1 MLARFGTEMRD
12 RPIKSTGREFRN
24 HSGGADVHGAF
35 GMKTSTAAVAVG
47 AYTVGAFVAYRVLK
61 SARDADADSVAHW
74 LASSV
79 KKSSTTTLLSHLR
92 EAFGVTSAPT
102 ADDAGGVTG
111 RERDMDA
118 AERIVDGEAAVGDD
132 TPAEEAAAAPTNVA
146 ATIGGLRI
154 KTTIQSPTPAP
165 LVPEDFLCPV
175 GRHVMHDPVVCG
187 CMPTCGAT
195 FERANVS
202 RWIDSSNGG
211 TCPNTGRPLRR
222 TQLFPNRTLKALI
235 EEWTQAHGGV
245 PDDVAPPEDVMNYV
259 DPPVDPEVHRAARRR
274 RYIESDD
281 EDEDEDEE
289 SENEFDSESDEN
301 ELMREQFPIMQAYRS
316 MTEEDVTESRPGV
329 IVNDIRTDLGRRG
342 VDITPTFQSR
352 VDGAGPVDPRLEVFG
367 GEGSIT
373 NTSVTDATRGYQG
386 YESRLFPDINEWSI
400 RDRQIYREVMFDL
413 ISKRLSHIR
422 TALHEGRIK
431 GGDVVDANERWIW
444 NLGGYFDEDE
454 GPEYSGRA
462 IPWLCLVVKMDLY
475 EDLLDE
481 DRVNAAYI
489 LRECVKGRMTVAQ
502 RIKSYN
508 DCMVPA
514 LRTTFPGALTGD
526 PLGSSTC
533 AINLEVE
540 WYVLKAAEKVLGHL
554 ETDQYGVKNAM
565 ALILWDLLMEQQP
578 LAVMPTDDYHS
589 ETALRELWCG
599 WETPML
605 NCGIHVELN
614 GVIDEFMKKH
624 DHIADADL
632 TTAAT
637 AAENAKCAA
646 RMLKELARAIPED
659 SQVLS
664 RFPEVKTQRERL
676 LELEISSPRAR
687 R

>member
-1 MLARFGTEMRD
+1 
-12 RPIKSTGREFRN
+12 
-24 HSGGADVHGAF
+24 
-35 GMKTSTAAVAVG
+35 MKTSTAAVAVG

-111 RERDMDA
+111 RERDVDA
-118 AERIVDGEAAVGDD
+118 TERIVDGEAAVSDD
-132 TPAEEAAAAPTNVA
+132 TPAEEATPAPTNVA
-146 ATIGGLRI
+146 ATIGGLRPI
-154 KTTIQSPTPAP
+154 KTTIQSTTPEP
-165 LVPEDFLCPV
+165 SVPEDFLCPV

-195 FERANVS
+195 IERANVS

-281 EDEDEDEE
+281 DDEDEDEE
-289 SENEFDSESDEN
+289 SESELDSESDEN

-352 VDGAGPVDPRLEVFG
+352 VDGLEPVDPRLEVFG
-367 GEGSIT
+367 GERTIT
-373 NTSVTDATRGYQG
+373 ISSGPWAATRGYRG
-386 YESRLFPDINEWSI
+386 YESRLYPDINDWSI
-400 RDRQIYREVMFDL
+400 RDREIYREVIFDL

-422 TALHEGRIK
+422 AALHEGRIK
-431 GGDVVDANERWIW
+431 GGDVVDANERWIRD
-444 NLGGYFDEDE
+444 LGGYFDEDE
-454 GPEYSGRA
+454 GPEYSARA

-489 LRECVKGRMTVAQ
+489 LRECVKGRMTDAE
-502 RIKSYN
+502 RLRSYD
-508 DCMVPA
+508 DCTVYSA
-514 LRTTFPGALTGD
+514 LLSTFPGETTGA
-526 PLGSSTC
+526 PPGSSTC

-540 WYVLKAAEKVLGHL
+540 WCVLKAAGKVLGHL

>member
-1 MLARFGTEMRD
+1 
-12 RPIKSTGREFRN
+12 
-24 HSGGADVHGAF
+24 
-35 GMKTSTAAVAVG
+35 MKTSTAAVAVG
-47 AYTVGAFVAYRVLK
+47 AYTVGAFVAYRVLN

-118 AERIVDGEAAVGDD
+118 PERIVDGEAAVSDD

-154 KTTIQSPTPAP
+154 KTTIQSPAP

-235 EEWTQAHGGV
+235 EEWAQAHGGV

-281 EDEDEDEE
+281 DDEDEDEE

-342 VDITPTFQSR
+342 VDITPTLQSR

-367 GEGSIT
+367 GERTIT
-373 NTSVTDATRGYQG
+373 DSSSVAGTNRGYRG
-386 YESRLFPDINEWSI
+386 YESRLYPDINDWSI

-422 TALHEGRIK
+422 AALHEGRIK
-431 GGDVVDANERWIW
+431 GGDVVDANERWIRD
-444 NLGGYFDEDE
+444 LGGYFDEE
-454 GPEYSGRA
+454 QGPEYSARA

-489 LRECVKGRMTVAQ
+489 LRECVKGRMTDAE
-502 RIKSYN
+502 RRRRNN
-508 DCMVPA
+508 DCTVPA
-514 LRTTFPGALTGD
+514 EFSTFPNTLTGMD
-526 PLGSSTC
+526 PRLAGIDPGSSTC

-540 WYVLKAAEKVLGHL
+540 WCVLKAAGKVLGHL

>member
-1 MLARFGTEMRD
+1 
-12 RPIKSTGREFRN
+12 
-24 HSGGADVHGAF
+24 
-35 GMKTSTAAVAVG
+35 MKTSTAAVAVG

-111 RERDMDA
+111 RERDVDA
-118 AERIVDGEAAVGDD
+118 PERIVHGDAAVSDD
-132 TPAEEAAAAPTNVA
+132 TLAEEATAAPTNVA
-146 ATIGGLRI
+146 ATIGGLRPI
-154 KTTIQSPTPAP
+154 KTTIQSPTPEP

-235 EEWTQAHGGV
+235 EEWAQAHGGV

-281 EDEDEDEE
+281 DDEDEE
-289 SENEFDSESDEN
+289 SESESEFDSQSDEN

-352 VDGAGPVDPRLEVFG
+352 VDGLEPVDPRLEVFG
-367 GEGSIT
+367 GERSIT
-373 NTSVTDATRGYQG
+373 NSSGPWAATRGYRG
-386 YESRLFPDINEWSI
+386 YESRLYPDIDDWSI
-400 RDRQIYREVMFDL
+400 RDRQIYREVMYDL

-422 TALHEGRIK
+422 AALHEGRIK
-431 GGDVVDANERWIW
+431 GGDIVDANERWIRD
-444 NLGGYFDEDE
+444 LGGYFDEDE
-454 GPEYSGRA
+454 GPEYPARA

-489 LRECVKGRMTVAQ
+489 LRECVKGRMTDAE
-502 RIKSYN
+502 RRRSYD
-508 DCMVPA
+508 DCTVYSA
-514 LRTTFPGALTGD
+514 LLSTFPGETTGA
-526 PLGSSTC
+526 PPGSSTC

-540 WYVLKAAEKVLGHL
+540 WCVLKAAGKVLGHL

-624 DHIADADL
+624 DHIAEADL

>member
-1 MLARFGTEMRD
+1 
-12 RPIKSTGREFRN
+12 
-24 HSGGADVHGAF
+24 
-35 GMKTSTAAVAVG
+35 MKTSTAAVAVG

-111 RERDMDA
+111 RERDVDA
-118 AERIVDGEAAVGDD
+118 AERIVDGEAGESDD

-146 ATIGGLRI
+146 ATIGGLRPI
-154 KTTIQSPTPAP
+154 KTTIQSPTPEP

-281 EDEDEDEE
+281 DDDDEDEE
-289 SENEFDSESDEN
+289 SESEFDSESDEN

-352 VDGAGPVDPRLEVFG
+352 VDGA
-367 GEGSIT
+367 
-373 NTSVTDATRGYQG
+373 
-386 YESRLFPDINEWSI
+386 
-400 RDRQIYREVMFDL
+400 
-413 ISKRLSHIR
+413 
-422 TALHEGRIK
+422 
-431 GGDVVDANERWIW
+431 
-444 NLGGYFDEDE
+444 
-454 GPEYSGRA
+454 
-462 IPWLCLVVKMDLY
+462 
-475 EDLLDE
+475 
-481 DRVNAAYI
+481 
-489 LRECVKGRMTVAQ
+489 
-502 RIKSYN
+502 
-508 DCMVPA
+508 
-514 LRTTFPGALTGD
+514 
-526 PLGSSTC
+526 
-533 AINLEVE
+533 
-540 WYVLKAAEKVLGHL
+540 
-554 ETDQYGVKNAM
+554 
-565 ALILWDLLMEQQP
+565 
-578 LAVMPTDDYHS
+578 
-589 ETALRELWCG
+589 
-599 WETPML
+599 
-605 NCGIHVELN
+605 
-614 GVIDEFMKKH
+614 
-624 DHIADADL
+624 
-632 TTAAT
+632 
-637 AAENAKCAA
+637 
-646 RMLKELARAIPED
+646 
-659 SQVLS
+659 
-664 RFPEVKTQRERL
+664 
-676 LELEISSPRAR
+676 RAR
-687 R
+687 RSPTRSFRRRENHHKLPGP

>member
-1 MLARFGTEMRD
+1 V
-12 RPIKSTGREFRN
+12 P
-24 HSGGADVHGAF
+24 V
-35 GMKTSTAAVAVG
+35 GMKTSTAAAAVG

-111 RERDMDA
+111 RERDVDAPEHIVHGDA
-118 AERIVDGEAAVGDD
+118 AVSDD
-132 TPAEEAAAAPTNVA
+132 TPAEDATPALTNVA

-154 KTTIQSPTPAP
+154 KTTIQSPTPTP

-195 FERANVS
+195 FERANVT

-235 EEWTQAHGGV
+235 GEWTQAHGGV

-281 EDEDEDEE
+281 DDEDEE
-289 SENEFDSESDEN
+289 EESESVFDSEFDEN

-367 GEGSIT
+367 GERSIT
-373 NTSVTDATRGYQG
+373 NSSGPWAATRGYRG
-386 YESRLFPDINEWSI
+386 YESRLYPDIDEWSI
-400 RDRQIYREVMFDL
+400 RDRQIYREVMYDL
-413 ISKRLSHIR
+413 ISKRLSHIAR
-422 TALHEGRIK
+422 GLHEGRIK
-431 GGDVVDANERWIW
+431 GGDIVDANERWIRD
-444 NLGGYFDEDE
+444 LGGYFDEDE
-454 GPEYSGRA
+454 GPEYSARA

-489 LRECVKGRMTVAQ
+489 LRECVKGRMTDAEK
-502 RIKSYN
+502 RRRHD

-514 LRTTFPGALTGD
+514 LLSTFPNRLTGMD
-526 PLGSSTC
+526 PRLLTGIDNGSSTC

-540 WYVLKAAEKVLGHL
+540 WCVLKAAGKVLGHL

-599 WETPML
+599 WENPML

>member
-1 MLARFGTEMRD
+1 
-12 RPIKSTGREFRN
+12 
-24 HSGGADVHGAF
+24 
-35 GMKTSTAAVAVG
+35 MKTSTAAVAVG

-102 ADDAGGVTG
+102 ADDAGGGTG

-118 AERIVDGEAAVGDD
+118 AERIVDGEAGEGDD

-146 ATIGGLRI
+146 ATIGGLRPI
-154 KTTIQSPTPAP
+154 KTTIQSTTPEP
-165 LVPEDFLCPV
+165 SVPEDFLCPV

-245 PDDVAPPEDVMNYV
+245 PDDVAPPEDVLNYV

-281 EDEDEDEE
+281 DDEDEDEE
-289 SENEFDSESDEN
+289 SESEFDSESDEN

-352 VDGAGPVDPRLEVFG
+352 VDGLEPVDPRLEVFG
-367 GEGSIT
+367 GERTIT
-373 NTSVTDATRGYQG
+373 NSSGPWAATRGYRG
-386 YESRLFPDINEWSI
+386 YESRLYSDIDEWSI
-400 RDRQIYREVMFDL
+400 RDRQIYREVMYDL
-413 ISKRLSHIR
+413 ISKRLGHIR

-431 GGDVVDANERWIW
+431 GGDIVDANERWIRD
-444 NLGGYFDEDE
+444 LGGYFDEDE
-454 GPEYSGRA
+454 GPEYSARA

-489 LRECVKGRMTVAQ
+489 LRECVKGRMTDAE
-502 RIKSYN
+502 RLRSYD
-508 DCMVPA
+508 DCTVYSA
-514 LRTTFPGALTGD
+514 LLTTFPGELTGD
-526 PLGSSTC
+526 PPGSSTC

-540 WYVLKAAEKVLGHL
+540 WCVLKAAGKVLGHL

-578 LAVMPTDDYHS
+578 LAMMATDDDISS

>member
-1 MLARFGTEMRD
+1 
-12 RPIKSTGREFRN
+12 
-24 HSGGADVHGAF
+24 
-35 GMKTSTAAVAVG
+35 MKTSTAAVAVG

-111 RERDMDA
+111 RERDVDA
-118 AERIVDGEAAVGDD
+118 TERIVDGEAAVSDD
-132 TPAEEAAAAPTNVA
+132 TPAEEATPAPTNVA
-146 ATIGGLRI
+146 ATIGGLRPI
-154 KTTIQSPTPAP
+154 KTIIQSTTPEP
-165 LVPEDFLCPV
+165 SVPEDFLCPV

-235 EEWTQAHGGV
+235 EEWAQAHGGV

-259 DPPVDPEVHRAARRR
+259 DPPVEEEVHRAARRR

-281 EDEDEDEE
+281 DDDDEDEE
-289 SENEFDSESDEN
+289 SESEFDS
-301 ELMREQFPIMQAYRS
+301 
-316 MTEEDVTESRPGV
+316 ESRPGV

-352 VDGAGPVDPRLEVFG
+352 VDGLEPVDPRLEVFG
-367 GEGSIT
+367 GERTIT
-373 NTSVTDATRGYQG
+373 QSPTYGGPRGYWG
-386 YESRLFPDINEWSI
+386 YESRLFPDINDWSI
-400 RDRQIYREVMFDL
+400 RDREIYREVMYDL
-413 ISKRLSHIR
+413 ISKRLAHIR
-422 TALHEGRIK
+422 AALHEGRIK
-431 GGDVVDANERWIW
+431 GGDIVDANERWIRD
-444 NLGGYFDEDE
+444 LGGYFDEDE
-454 GPEYSGRA
+454 GPEYSARA

-489 LRECVKGRMTVAQ
+489 LRECVKGRMTDAEK
-502 RIKSYN
+502 RRSYD
-508 DCMVPA
+508 DCTVYSA
-514 LRTTFPGALTGD
+514 LLSTFPGEATGD
-526 PLGSSTC
+526 PPGSSTC

-540 WYVLKAAEKVLGHL
+540 WCVLKAAEKVLGHL

-565 ALILWDLLMEQQP
+565 ALILWDLLEKQP
-578 LAVMPTDDYHS
+578 LAVMPTDDDISS
-589 ETALRELWCG
+589 ETALRELWYG

-624 DHIADADL
+624 DQIAQADL

>member
-1 MLARFGTEMRD
+1 M
-12 RPIKSTGREFRN
+12 P
-24 HSGGADVHGAF
+24 V
-35 GMKTSTAAVAVG
+35 GMKTSTAAAAVG

-111 RERDMDA
+111 RERDVDA
-118 AERIVDGEAAVGDD
+118 PERIVDGDAGESDD
-132 TPAEEAAAAPTNVA
+132 TPAEEATAAPTNVA
-146 ATIGGLRI
+146 ATIGGLRPI
-154 KTTIQSPTPAP
+154 KTTIQSPTPEP
-165 LVPEDFLCPV
+165 SVPEDFLCPV

-259 DPPVDPEVHRAARRR
+259 DPPVEEEVHRAARRR

-281 EDEDEDEE
+281 DDDDEDEE
-289 SENEFDSESDEN
+289 SESEFDSESDEN

-352 VDGAGPVDPRLEVFG
+352 VDGLEPVDPRLEVFG
-367 GEGSIT
+367 GERTIT
-373 NTSVTDATRGYQG
+373 ISSGPWAATRGYRG
-386 YESRLFPDINEWSI
+386 YESRLYPDINDWSI
-400 RDRQIYREVMFDL
+400 RDREIYREVIFDL

-422 TALHEGRIK
+422 AALHEGRIK
-431 GGDVVDANERWIW
+431 GGDIVDANERWIRD
-444 NLGGYFDEDE
+444 LGGYFDEDV
-454 GPEYSGRA
+454 GPEYSARA

-489 LRECVKGRMTVAQ
+489 LRECVKGRMTDAE
-502 RIKSYN
+502 RLRSYD
-508 DCMVPA
+508 DCTVYSA
-514 LRTTFPGALTGD
+514 LLSTFPGETTGA
-526 PLGSSTC
+526 PPGSSTC

-540 WYVLKAAEKVLGHL
+540 WCVLKAAEKVLGHL

-624 DHIADADL
+624 DHIAEADL

>member
-1 MLARFGTEMRD
+1 M
-12 RPIKSTGREFRN
+12 
-24 HSGGADVHGAF
+24 
-35 GMKTSTAAVAVG
+35 
-47 AYTVGAFVAYRVLK
+47 
-61 SARDADADSVAHW
+61 
-74 LASSV
+74 
-79 KKSSTTTLLSHLR
+79 
-92 EAFGVTSAPT
+92 
-102 ADDAGGVTG
+102 
-111 RERDMDA
+111 
-118 AERIVDGEAAVGDD
+118 
-132 TPAEEAAAAPTNVA
+132 
-146 ATIGGLRI
+146 
-154 KTTIQSPTPAP
+154 
-165 LVPEDFLCPV
+165 VPEDFLCPV

-281 EDEDEDEE
+281 DDDDEDEE
-289 SENEFDSESDEN
+289 SESEFDSESDEN

-367 GEGSIT
+367 GERTIT
-373 NTSVTDATRGYQG
+373 NSSGPWAATRGYRG
-386 YESRLFPDINEWSI
+386 YESRLYPDINDWSI
-400 RDRQIYREVMFDL
+400 RDRQIYREVMYDL
-413 ISKRLSHIR
+413 ISKRLAHIR
-422 TALHEGRIK
+422 AALHEGRIK
-431 GGDVVDANERWIW
+431 GGDIVDANERWIRD
-444 NLGGYFDEDE
+444 LGGYFDEDE
-454 GPEYSGRA
+454 GPEYSARA

-489 LRECVKGRMTVAQ
+489 LRECVKGRMTDAEK
-502 RIKSYN
+502 RRSYD
-508 DCMVPA
+508 DCTVYSA
-514 LRTTFPGALTGD
+514 LLSTFPGEATGD
-526 PLGSSTC
+526 PPGSSTC

-540 WYVLKAAEKVLGHL
+540 WCVLKAAGKVLGHL

-624 DHIADADL
+624 DQIARGGFDHGGYGCGECEVRGSDAEG
-632 TTAAT
+632 TRAGHPGG
-637 AAENAKCAA
+637 
-646 RMLKELARAIPED
+646 LASSLE
-659 SQVLS
+659 VS
-664 RFPEVKTQRERL
+664 RG
-676 LELEISSPRAR
+676 
-687 R
+687 

>member
-1 MLARFGTEMRD
+1 MRA
-12 RPIKSTGREFRN
+12 E
-24 HSGGADVHGAF
+24 
-35 GMKTSTAAVAVG
+35 
-47 AYTVGAFVAYRVLK
+47 
-61 SARDADADSVAHW
+61 
-74 LASSV
+74 
-79 KKSSTTTLLSHLR
+79 
-92 EAFGVTSAPT
+92 
-102 ADDAGGVTG
+102 VTG
-111 RERDMDA
+111 RERDVDA
-118 AERIVDGEAAVGDD
+118 TERIVDGEAGESDD

-146 ATIGGLRI
+146 ATIGGLRPI
-154 KTTIQSPTPAP
+154 KTTIQSPTPEP

-235 EEWTQAHGGV
+235 EEWAQAHGGV

-259 DPPVDPEVHRAARRR
+259 DPPVEEEVHRAARRR

-281 EDEDEDEE
+281 DDDDEDEE
-289 SENEFDSESDEN
+289 SESEFDSESDEN

-352 VDGAGPVDPRLEVFG
+352 VDGLEPVDPRLEVFG
-367 GEGSIT
+367 GERTIT
-373 NTSVTDATRGYQG
+373 QSPTYGGPRGYWG
-386 YESRLFPDINEWSI
+386 YESRLFPDINDWSI
-400 RDRQIYREVMFDL
+400 RDREIYREVMYDL
-413 ISKRLSHIR
+413 ISKRLAHIR
-422 TALHEGRIK
+422 AALHEGRIK
-431 GGDVVDANERWIW
+431 GGDIVDANERWIRD
-444 NLGGYFDEDE
+444 LGGYFDEDE
-454 GPEYSGRA
+454 GPEYWGRA

-489 LRECVKGRMTVAQ
+489 LRECVKGRMTDAEK
-502 RIKSYN
+502 RRSYD
-508 DCMVPA
+508 DCTVYSA
-514 LRTTFPGALTGD
+514 LLSTFPGEATGD
-526 PLGSSTC
+526 PPGSSTC

-540 WYVLKAAEKVLGHL
+540 WCVLKAAEKVLGHL

-578 LAVMPTDDYHS
+578 LAVMPTDDDISS
-589 ETALRELWCG
+589 ETALRELWYG

-624 DHIADADL
+624 DQIAQADL

>member
-1 MLARFGTEMRD
+1 
-12 RPIKSTGREFRN
+12 
-24 HSGGADVHGAF
+24 
-35 GMKTSTAAVAVG
+35 MKTSTAAVAVG

-111 RERDMDA
+111 RERDLDA
-118 AERIVDGEAAVGDD
+118 AERIVHGEAGESDD

-146 ATIGGLRI
+146 ATIGGLRPI
-154 KTTIQSPTPAP
+154 KTTIQSPTPEP
-165 LVPEDFLCPV
+165 SVPEDFLCPV

-235 EEWTQAHGGV
+235 EEWTLAHGGV

-281 EDEDEDEE
+281 DDDDEDEE
-289 SENEFDSESDEN
+289 SESDFDGESDEN

-352 VDGAGPVDPRLEVFG
+352 VDGLEPVDPRLEVFG
-367 GEGSIT
+367 GERSIT
-373 NTSVTDATRGYQG
+373 NSSGPWAATRGYRG
-386 YESRLFPDINEWSI
+386 YESRLYPDIDDWSI
-400 RDRQIYREVMFDL
+400 RDRQIYREVMYDL

-422 TALHEGRIK
+422 AALHEGRIK
-431 GGDVVDANERWIW
+431 GGDIVDANERWIRD
-444 NLGGYFDEDE
+444 LGGYFDEDV
-454 GPEYSGRA
+454 GPEYWGRA

-489 LRECVKGRMTVAQ
+489 LRECVKGRMTDAEK
-502 RIKSYN
+502 RRSYD
-508 DCMVPA
+508 DCTVYSA
-514 LRTTFPGALTGD
+514 LLSTFPGETTGA
-526 PLGSSTC
+526 PPGSSTC

-540 WYVLKAAEKVLGHL
+540 WCVLKAAGKVLGHL

-624 DHIADADL
+624 DQIAQADL

>member
-1 MLARFGTEMRD
+1 
-12 RPIKSTGREFRN
+12 
-24 HSGGADVHGAF
+24 
-35 GMKTSTAAVAVG
+35 
-47 AYTVGAFVAYRVLK
+47 
-61 SARDADADSVAHW
+61 
-74 LASSV
+74 
-79 KKSSTTTLLSHLR
+79 
-92 EAFGVTSAPT
+92 
-102 ADDAGGVTG
+102 
-111 RERDMDA
+111 
-118 AERIVDGEAAVGDD
+118 
-132 TPAEEAAAAPTNVA
+132 
-146 ATIGGLRI
+146 
-154 KTTIQSPTPAP
+154 
-165 LVPEDFLCPV
+165 
-175 GRHVMHDPVVCG
+175 
-187 CMPTCGAT
+187 
-195 FERANVS
+195 
-202 RWIDSSNGG
+202 
-211 TCPNTGRPLRR
+211 
-222 TQLFPNRTLKALI
+222 
-235 EEWTQAHGGV
+235 
-245 PDDVAPPEDVMNYV
+245 
-259 DPPVDPEVHRAARRR
+259 
-274 RYIESDD
+274 
-281 EDEDEDEE
+281 
-289 SENEFDSESDEN
+289 
-301 ELMREQFPIMQAYRS
+301 
-316 MTEEDVTESRPGV
+316 
-329 IVNDIRTDLGRRG
+329 
-342 VDITPTFQSR
+342 
-352 VDGAGPVDPRLEVFG
+352 
-367 GEGSIT
+367 
-373 NTSVTDATRGYQG
+373 
-386 YESRLFPDINEWSI
+386 
-400 RDRQIYREVMFDL
+400 
-413 ISKRLSHIR
+413 
-422 TALHEGRIK
+422 
-431 GGDVVDANERWIW
+431 
-444 NLGGYFDEDE
+444 
-454 GPEYSGRA
+454 
-462 IPWLCLVVKMDLY
+462 MDLY

-514 LRTTFPGALTGD
+514 LRTTFPGGTTGA
-526 PLGSSTC
+526 PPGSSTC

-624 DHIADADL
+624 DHIAEADL

>member
-1 MLARFGTEMRD
+1 M
-12 RPIKSTGREFRN
+12 P
-24 HSGGADVHGAF
+24 V
-35 GMKTSTAAVAVG
+35 GMKTSTAAAAVG

-111 RERDMDA
+111 RERDVDA
-118 AERIVDGEAAVGDD
+118 TERIVDGEAAVSDD
-132 TPAEEAAAAPTNVA
+132 TPAEEATPAPTNVA
-146 ATIGGLRI
+146 ATIGGLRPI
-154 KTTIQSPTPAP
+154 KTTIQSPTPTP

-281 EDEDEDEE
+281 DDEDEDEE
-289 SENEFDSESDEN
+289 SESEFDSESDEN

-352 VDGAGPVDPRLEVFG
+352 VDGLEPVDPRLEVFG
-367 GEGSIT
+367 GERTIT
-373 NTSVTDATRGYQG
+373 ISSGPWAATRGYRG
-386 YESRLFPDINEWSI
+386 YESRLYPDINDWSI
-400 RDRQIYREVMFDL
+400 RDREIYREVIFDL

-422 TALHEGRIK
+422 AALHEGRIK
-431 GGDVVDANERWIW
+431 GGDIVDANERWIRD
-444 NLGGYFDEDE
+444 LGGYFDEDE
-454 GPEYSGRA
+454 GPEYWGRA

-489 LRECVKGRMTVAQ
+489 LRECVKGRMTDAEK
-502 RIKSYN
+502 RRSYD
-508 DCMVPA
+508 DCTVYSA
-514 LRTTFPGALTGD
+514 LLSTFPGEATGD
-526 PLGSSTC
+526 PPGSSTC

-540 WYVLKAAEKVLGHL
+540 WCVLKAAEKVLGHL

-578 LAVMPTDDYHS
+578 LAVMSTDDYHS

-624 DHIADADL
+624 DQIAQADL

>member
-1 MLARFGTEMRD
+1 MPG
-12 RPIKSTGREFRN
+12 
-24 HSGGADVHGAF
+24 
-35 GMKTSTAAVAVG
+35 GMKTSTAAAAVG

-111 RERDMDA
+111 RERDVDA
-118 AERIVDGEAAVGDD
+118 PERIVDGEAAVSDD

-146 ATIGGLRI
+146 TTIGGLRI
-154 KTTIQSPTPAP
+154 KTTIQSTTPEP
-165 LVPEDFLCPV
+165 SVPEDFLCPV

-259 DPPVDPEVHRAARRR
+259 DPPVDEEVHRAARRR

-281 EDEDEDEE
+281 DDEDEE
-289 SENEFDSESDEN
+289 EESESVFDSESDEN

-367 GEGSIT
+367 GERTIT
-373 NTSVTDATRGYQG
+373 NSSGPWAATRGYRG
-386 YESRLFPDINEWSI
+386 YESRLYSDIDEWSI
-400 RDRQIYREVMFDL
+400 RDRQIYREVMYDL
-413 ISKRLSHIR
+413 ISKRLGHIR

-431 GGDVVDANERWIW
+431 GGDIVDANERWIRD
-444 NLGGYFDEDE
+444 LGGYFDEDV
-454 GPEYSGRA
+454 GPEYSARA

-489 LRECVKGRMTVAQ
+489 LRECVKGRMTDAE
-502 RIKSYN
+502 RRRSYD
-508 DCMVPA
+508 DCTVYSA
-514 LRTTFPGALTGD
+514 LLSTFPGETTGA
-526 PLGSSTC
+526 PPGSSTC

-540 WYVLKAAEKVLGHL
+540 WCVLKAAGKVLGHL

-624 DHIADADL
+624 DHIAEADL

>member
-1 MLARFGTEMRD
+1 M
-12 RPIKSTGREFRN
+12 P
-24 HSGGADVHGAF
+24 V
-35 GMKTSTAAVAVG
+35 GMKTSTAAAAVG

-111 RERDMDA
+111 RERDVDA
-118 AERIVDGEAAVGDD
+118 TERIVDGEAAVSDD
-132 TPAEEAAAAPTNVA
+132 TPAEEATPAPTNVA
-146 ATIGGLRI
+146 ATIGGLRPI
-154 KTTIQSPTPAP
+154 KTTIQSTTPEP
-165 LVPEDFLCPV
+165 SVPEDFLCPV

-281 EDEDEDEE
+281 DEDDEEDESE
-289 SENEFDSESDEN
+289 SEFDSESDEN

-367 GEGSIT
+367 GERTIT
-373 NTSVTDATRGYQG
+373 NSSGPWAATRGYRG
-386 YESRLFPDINEWSI
+386 YESRLYSDIDEWSI
-400 RDRQIYREVMFDL
+400 RDRQIYREVMYDL
-413 ISKRLSHIR
+413 ISKRLGHIR

-431 GGDVVDANERWIW
+431 GGDIVDANERWIRD
-444 NLGGYFDEDE
+444 LGGYFDEDE
-454 GPEYSGRA
+454 GPEYSARA

-489 LRECVKGRMTVAQ
+489 LRECVKGRMTDAE
-502 RIKSYN
+502 RRRSYD
-508 DCMVPA
+508 DCTVYSA
-514 LRTTFPGALTGD
+514 LLTTFPGELTGD
-526 PLGSSTC
+526 PPGSSTC

-540 WYVLKAAEKVLGHL
+540 WCVLKAAGKVLGHL

-578 LAVMPTDDYHS
+578 LAVMATDDDISS
-589 ETALRELWCG
+589 ETALRELWYG

-624 DHIADADL
+624 DQIAQADL